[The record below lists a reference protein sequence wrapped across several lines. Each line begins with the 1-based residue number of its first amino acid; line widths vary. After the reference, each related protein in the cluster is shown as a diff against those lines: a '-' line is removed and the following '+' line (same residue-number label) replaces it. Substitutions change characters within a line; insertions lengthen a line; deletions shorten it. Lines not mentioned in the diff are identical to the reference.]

1 MIVIGKNTSKIFK
14 TDVVKN
20 IEKERLLFRDRK
32 KDDVGMSDIL
42 DYVRTYGNETFLERH
57 FSSADALVLAQ
68 LAYMDWSSAVPGLK
82 ENKSPITLKE
92 TLYVGDLEP
101 MIRGSVFKTGNREL
115 FFQTANSRRFGGIKL
130 NYYVDLWNEDVNVQM
145 SALTFLLPC
154 GRACVTFRGTDE
166 SLNGWKES
174 FSMVYRFPVPAQECA
189 VMYLNQVGKK
199 LNMPLI
205 VCGHSK
211 GGNLGVYAGACCEE
225 IIRRRIR
232 RIYNFDGPGF
242 WDVFLSMEGYR
253 ELLPR
258 IRKYVA
264 PESFIGLLLK
274 DDAATFMVECKSKG
288 MRQHDPYQW
297 QLFRGR
303 LRKVYKY
310 HCERRRGGE
319 KLNSHILTVSKEQCQ
334 NVIDSFFQA
343 AADSGL
349 QKLPE
354 LNKDYTL
361 EVLKKF
367 SGNCKYDREALF
379 VFARLMIYMLPG
391 RKILR

>member
-1 MIVIGKNTSKIFK
+1 
-14 TDVVKN
+14 
-20 IEKERLLFRDRK
+20 
-32 KDDVGMSDIL
+32 MSNIL

-68 LAYMDWSSAVPGLK
+68 LAYMDWASAVPGLK
-82 ENKSPITLKE
+82 EEKDFITLKE
-92 TLYVGDLEP
+92 CLYIGDLEAI
-101 MIRGSVFKTGNREL
+101 IRGSVFKTGNREL

-130 NYYVDLWNEDVNVQM
+130 NFYVDIWNEAENVQM

-174 FSMVYRFPVPAQECA
+174 FSMVYRFPVPAQEYA
-189 VMYLNQVGKK
+189 VVYLNQVGKK
-199 LNMPLI
+199 LNVPLI

-211 GGNLGVYAGACCEE
+211 GGNLGVYASVCCDEQ
-225 IIRRRIR
+225 IQGRIR

-242 WDVFLSMEGYR
+242 WEDFLQDERYR
-253 ELLPR
+253 ELIPR

-274 DDAATFMVECKSKG
+274 DDVNTFMVECKSKG
-288 MRQHDPYQW
+288 MQQHDPYQW
-297 QLFRGR
+297 ELFRGR

-310 HCERRRGGE
+310 NRERRLSGE
-319 KLNSHILTVSKEQCQ
+319 KLNARILASSKEKCRG
-334 NVIDSFFQA
+334 VIDSFFKA
-343 AADSGL
+343 ATDSGL

-354 LNKDYTL
+354 LNKDYAL

-367 SGNCKYDREALF
+367 HRNCKYDRESLI

>member
-1 MIVIGKNTSKIFK
+1 
-14 TDVVKN
+14 
-20 IEKERLLFRDRK
+20 
-32 KDDVGMSDIL
+32 MSNIL

-82 ENKSPITLKE
+82 DEKGFITLHE
-92 TLYVGDLEP
+92 ALYIGDLEP
-101 MIRGSVFKTGNREL
+101 MIRGSVFKQGNREL
-115 FFQTANSRRFGGIKL
+115 FFQTANSRRFGNMKL
-130 NYYVDLWNEDVNVQM
+130 NYYIDIWNEEANVQL

-174 FSMVYRFPVPAQECA
+174 FSMVYRFPVPAQEYA
-189 VMYLNQVGKK
+189 MAYLERVAE
-199 LNMPLI
+199 LTDAPFI
-205 VCGHSK
+205 ICGHSK
-211 GGNLGVYAGACCEE
+211 GGNLGVYAAACCTQKV
-225 IIRRRIR
+225 RKRIR

-242 WDVFLSMEGYR
+242 WDEFLKDYR
-253 ELLPR
+253 YQEIKPL

-274 DDAATFMVECKSKG
+274 DEVRTFMVSCKSKG
-288 MRQHDPYQW
+288 MQQHDPYQW
-297 QLFRGR
+297 ELFGGR
-303 LRKVYKY
+303 LRKVHKYNYK
-310 HCERRRGGE
+310 RRQGGE
-319 KLNSHILTVSKEQCQ
+319 NLNARILLASKEKCRD
-334 NVIDSFFQA
+334 VIDSFFQA
-343 AADSGL
+343 ARDSGL
-349 QKLPE
+349 QNLPE
-354 LNKDYTL
+354 LNKDYAL

-367 SGNCKYDREALF
+367 HVHCKYDRESLI

>member
-1 MIVIGKNTSKIFK
+1 
-14 TDVVKN
+14 
-20 IEKERLLFRDRK
+20 
-32 KDDVGMSDIL
+32 MSNIL
-42 DYVRTYGNETFLERH
+42 DYVRMYGNETFLERH

-68 LAYMDWSSAVPGLK
+68 MAYMDWSSVVPGLK
-82 ENKSPITLKE
+82 EEKTFIKLKDTLNI
-92 TLYVGDLEP
+92 GDLEP
-101 MIRGSVFKTGNREL
+101 MVRESVFKTGNREL
-115 FFQTANSRRFGGIKL
+115 FFQTANSKRFGEIKL
-130 NYYVDLWNEDVNVQM
+130 NYYVDIWNEEMNVQM
-145 SALTFLLPC
+145 SAVTFLLPC
-154 GRACVTFRGTDE
+154 NWACITFRGTDE

-189 VMYLNQVGKK
+189 MHYLNQVGKR
-199 LNMPLI
+199 LQVPLI

-211 GGNLGVYAGACCEE
+211 GGNLGVYAAACCDAS
-225 IIRRRIR
+225 IRDRVK

-242 WDVFLSMEGYR
+242 WDEFLEDERYR
-253 ELLPR
+253 MLIPR

-274 DDAATFMVECKSKG
+274 DDAITFMVECKSKG

-297 QLFRGR
+297 ELFGKR

-310 HCERRRGGE
+310 NQERRNGGE
-319 KLNSHILTVSKEQCQ
+319 KLNARICLASKEKCR

-343 AADSGL
+343 ATDSGL
-349 QKLPE
+349 QNLPE
-354 LNKDYTL
+354 LNKEYAI

-367 SGNCKYDREALF
+367 GRNCNYDRESLII
-379 VFARLMIYMLPG
+379 FARLMIYMLPG